1 MDEPALDVPTHAD
14 FVAGYRSG
22 DLVLQVDRKAAARFV
37 SGRML
42 LPFILLPVFGLAV
55 GLALAGWFF
64 AGVAV
69 FLAGFL
75 FRWFVRSSSH
85 GFVLTQSLYSAAF
98 YRDALAAGV
107 IRLQARE
114 AARPDAGAPPAAP

>member
-1 MDEPALDVPTHAD
+1 MDAITHEA

-22 DLVLQVDRKAAARFV
+22 DVVLHVDRKAAARFV

-42 LPFILLPVFGLAV
+42 LPFILLPLFGLAV
-55 GLALAGWFF
+55 GVALAGMFI
-64 AGVAV
+64 AGVAL
-69 FLAGFL
+69 FLFGFL

-107 IRLQARE
+107 IRLERRPNSGS
-114 AARPDAGAPPAAP
+114 AAAAPPATP

>member
-1 MDEPALDVPTHAD
+1 MEEPALDVPTHAD

-22 DLVLQVDRKAAARFV
+22 ELVLHVDRKAAARFV

-55 GLALAGWFF
+55 GMALAGWFI

-107 IRLQARE
+107 IRLE
-114 AARPDAGAPPAAP
+114 ARPDASPGTSAPPAAP

>member
-1 MDEPALDVPTHAD
+1 MEAPTHVD

-22 DLVLQVDRKAAARFV
+22 DLVLHVDRKAAARFV

-55 GLALAGWFF
+55 GLALAGWFI
-64 AGVAV
+64 AGVAI
-69 FLAGFL
+69 FLFGFL

-107 IRLQARE
+107 IRLERCPE
-114 AARPDAGAPPAAP
+114 PGPTAAAPPATP

>member
-1 MDEPALDVPTHAD
+1 MEAPTHAD

-22 DLVLQVDRKAAARFV
+22 GLVLHVDRKAAARFV

-55 GLALAGWFF
+55 GVALAGWFI
-64 AGVAV
+64 AGVAI

-107 IRLQARE
+107 IRLE
-114 AARPDAGAPPAAP
+114 SRPEAGAPPAAP

>member
-1 MDEPALDVPTHAD
+1 MGTVTHAD

-22 DLVLQVDRKAAARFV
+22 DLILHVDRKAAARFV

-55 GLALAGWFF
+55 GVALAGWFI
-64 AGVAV
+64 AGVAI

-75 FRWFVRSSSH
+75 LRWFVRSSSH

-98 YRDALAAGV
+98 YRDALAAGA
-107 IRLQARE
+107 IRVTPRTAE
-114 AARPDAGAPPAAP
+114 DAPPATP

>member
-1 MDEPALDVPTHAD
+1 MEEMHHEA

-22 DLVLQVDRKAAARFV
+22 DVVLHVDRKAAARLV

-55 GLALAGWFF
+55 GLALAGWFI
-64 AGVAV
+64 AGVAL
-69 FLAGFL
+69 FLFGFL

-98 YRDALAAGV
+98 FRDALAAGA
-107 IRLQARE
+107 IRVSPKA
-114 AARPDAGAPPAAP
+114 PDSQPGAGAPPAAP

>member
-1 MDEPALDVPTHAD
+1 MQAPAHQA

-22 DLVLQVDRKAAARFV
+22 DLVLHVDRKAAARFV

-55 GLALAGWFF
+55 GMALAGWFI
-64 AGVAV
+64 AGVAI
-69 FLAGFL
+69 FLAGL
-75 FRWFVRSSSH
+75 LLRWFVRSSSH

-98 YRDALAAGV
+98 YREALTAGV
-107 IRLQARE
+107 IRLE
-114 AARPDAGAPPAAP
+114 PGPSWHPDTGVPPSAP

>member
-1 MDEPALDVPTHAD
+1 MDAPTHAD

-22 DLVLQVDRKAAARFV
+22 ELVLHVDRKAAARFV

-55 GLALAGWFF
+55 GVALAGWFL
-64 AGVAV
+64 AGVAI

-107 IRLQARE
+107 IRLE
-114 AARPDAGAPPAAP
+114 SSPSSHPEPGAPPAAP

>member
-1 MDEPALDVPTHAD
+1 MEAMTHET
-14 FVAGYRSG
+14 FVAAYRAG
-22 DLVLQVDRKAAARFV
+22 ELQLQVDRKAAARFV

-55 GLALAGWFF
+55 GLALAGWFI
-64 AGVAV
+64 AGVAL
-69 FLAGFL
+69 FLFGFL

-107 IRLQARE
+107 IRLERRPNP
-114 AARPDAGAPPAAP
+114 RPDAGAPPAAP

>member
-1 MDEPALDVPTHAD
+1 MHAVTHAD
-14 FVAGYRSG
+14 FVAGYRSR
-22 DLVLQVDRKAAARFV
+22 DLTLHVDRKAAARFV

-42 LPFILLPVFGLAV
+42 LPFILLPMFGLAV
-55 GLALAGWFF
+55 GLALAGWFI
-64 AGVAV
+64 AGVAI

-107 IRLQARE
+107 IRLE
-114 AARPDAGAPPAAP
+114 SRPNSSPEPGAPPAAP

>member
-1 MDEPALDVPTHAD
+1 METMAHEA
-14 FVAGYRSG
+14 FVAAYRSG
-22 DLVLQVDRKAAARFV
+22 DVVLQVDRKAAARFV

-55 GLALAGWFF
+55 GLALAGWFI
-64 AGVAV
+64 AGVAL

-98 YRDALAAGV
+98 YRDALAAGA
-107 IRLQARE
+107 IRVTPGTGE
-114 AARPDAGAPPAAP
+114 GAPPATP

>member
-1 MDEPALDVPTHAD
+1 MDAPASDMPTHAD

-22 DLVLQVDRKAAARFV
+22 ELLLQVDRKAAARFV

-42 LPFILLPVFGLAV
+42 LPLILLPVFGLAV
-55 GLALAGWFF
+55 GVALAGWFL
-64 AGVAV
+64 AGVAI
-69 FLAGFL
+69 FLFGFL

-107 IRLQARE
+107 IRLERRPNS
-114 AARPDAGAPPAAP
+114 RPDAGAPPAAP

>member
-1 MDEPALDVPTHAD
+1 MDAMTHEA
-14 FVAGYRSG
+14 FVAAYRAG
-22 DLVLQVDRKAAARFV
+22 ELQLQIDRKAAARFV

-55 GLALAGWFF
+55 GVALAGWFI
-64 AGVAV
+64 AGVAL
-69 FLAGFL
+69 FLTGFL

-98 YRDALAAGV
+98 YRDALAAGA
-107 IRLQARE
+107 IRVTPRTGE
-114 AARPDAGAPPAAP
+114 GAPPAAP

>member
-1 MDEPALDVPTHAD
+1 MDPLNHAD

-22 DLVLQVDRKAAARFV
+22 NLMLHVDRKAAARFV

-55 GLALAGWFF
+55 GITLAGWFI
-64 AGVAV
+64 AGMAI
-69 FLAGFL
+69 FLTGFL
-75 FRWFVRSSSH
+75 FRWLVRSSSH

-107 IRLQARE
+107 IRLESPPNSHRE
-114 AARPDAGAPPAAP
+114 TGDPPATP